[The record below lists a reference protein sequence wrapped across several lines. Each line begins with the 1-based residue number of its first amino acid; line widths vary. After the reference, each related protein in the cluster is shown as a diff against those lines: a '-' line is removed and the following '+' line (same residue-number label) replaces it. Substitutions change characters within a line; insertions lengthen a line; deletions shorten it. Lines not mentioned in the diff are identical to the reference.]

1 MTWVFRVG
9 NQTLRITA
17 SNAAEALRRA
27 KIVFP
32 GQTISGVREGGQ
44 SGDANFRLI
53 NPSYID
59 AQNNPVYTAES
70 TTGDPTGARA
80 SDFTRDTFTTAD
92 PARDTGDGQLPTPE
106 GLGPGAQ
113 PVLPAAFGGQLEQQS
128 PFGAFSNFLGAY
140 GLGSGTPH
148 SAGRTFAES
157 QFDPTLAAFRGQQ
170 LAQGIDVGSDFDRLP
185 ESMGNEFSRYISGGG
200 WNPRQRLGESF
211 RALQGA
217 APGVAGL
224 APGEGGFLQAALN
237 PQSATEAFPVFDLA
251 RQLQSSRIS
260 PLVSRFFRQ
269 EAPDKAFDRFAAQRA
284 GAGIG
289 GGLNALDFARQQ
301 YGLGQLGF

>member
-1 MTWVFRVG
+1 MMGDDAATAQAQLRGKFSDATTIVRNAVLERLPDADIRFTRLVNRQFRVSRDG
-9 NQTLRITA
+9 SRTQFDFVTDDFVR
-17 SNAAEALRRA
+17 
-27 KIVFP
+27 
-32 GQTISGVREGGQ
+32 GGSGATG
-44 SGDANFRLI
+44 SLGDK
-53 NPSYID
+53 
-59 AQNNPVYTAES
+59 
-70 TTGDPTGARA
+70 
-80 SDFTRDTFTTAD
+80 
-92 PARDTGDGQLPTPE
+92 LPTPE
-106 GLGPGAQ
+106 DLGPAGQ

-140 GLGSGTPH
+140 GLGSGTPR

-200 WNPRQRLGESF
+200 WNPRQRLGDSW
-211 RALQGA
+211 RALQAA